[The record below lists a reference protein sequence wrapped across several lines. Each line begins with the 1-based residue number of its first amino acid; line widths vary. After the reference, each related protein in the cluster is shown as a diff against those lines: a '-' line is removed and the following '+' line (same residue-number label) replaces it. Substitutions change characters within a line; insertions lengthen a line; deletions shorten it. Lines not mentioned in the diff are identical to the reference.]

1 MKPGQV
7 VVAVALLS
15 AAVGATFVQAAD
27 AADLQLHRHHHRH
40 HARTYYHPDRFVF
53 SYNHN
58 YGPVE
63 FWTDGVLARPD
74 RVIRPI
80 GAQPYAYYDVNLPY
94 CAQSS
99 ANYRGQDGRRHPCN

>member
-1 MKPGQV
+1 MKPRQV
-7 VVAVALLS
+7 VFAAALAS
-15 AAVGATFVQAAD
+15 AMVGAIAPKAG
-27 AADLQLHRHHHRH
+27 AADLQPPLLHHRYRH
-40 HARTYYHPDRFVF
+40 VRSHYYPERFVF

-63 FWTDGVLARPD
+63 FWTDGVLATPD

-80 GAQPYAYYDVNLPY
+80 GAQPYAWYDVNLPY